1 MPYLKV
7 NFQLLVTK
15 SSYEFFKLCD
25 MNKIPKVF
33 LPEQRRAVL
42 KRILAVSAASMLPAI
57 PVRAQSARPWVIA
70 QIVDT
75 TAQQQDVSKDY
86 LIGSRAAWQEINA
99 KGGLQGRPVKHLSID
114 TDGSAASLK
123 AALDSAT

>member
-1 MPYLKV
+1 MK
-7 NFQLLVTK
+7 
-15 SSYEFFKLCD
+15 
-25 MNKIPKVF
+25 KIPIVF

-57 PVRAQSARPWVIA
+57 LVRAQTARSWVIA

-86 LIGSRAAWQEINA
+86 LIGSRAAW
-99 KGGLQGRPVKHLSID
+99 
-114 TDGSAASLK
+114 
-123 AALDSAT
+123 